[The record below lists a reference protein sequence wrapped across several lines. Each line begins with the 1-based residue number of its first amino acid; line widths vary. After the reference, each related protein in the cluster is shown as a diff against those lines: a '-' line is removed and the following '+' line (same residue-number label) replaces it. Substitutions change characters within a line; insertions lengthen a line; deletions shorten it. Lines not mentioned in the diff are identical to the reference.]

1 MYMENNK
8 NDDLQTD
15 NNEKNLNDEFIEI
28 NENKTGLDRDISE
41 AKFMGKQWLNTF
53 KTQTIGCTIGVII
66 FLASLVLVP
75 YFLSKIF
82 EKYLQEGFIGIIV
95 GFGGVILFTL
105 IFMVLYRKIAMF
117 LVKKDKNATETT
129 GEVIA
134 SSMLSSRY
142 VSSGSRSTYESRKVL
157 GTVYKV
163 KIQIGDKKT
172 IGYSKNYYYK
182 EGEQISIKWNPKKP
196 HHCTILN
203 NENE

>member
-1 MYMENNK
+1 MENNK

-41 AKFMGKQWLNTF
+41 AKFFGKQWLNTF
-53 KTQTIGCTIGVII
+53 KTQTIGCTIGVIV
-66 FLASLVLVP
+66 FLASLILVP

-82 EKYLQEGFIGIIV
+82 EKYFQEGFIGIIV

-172 IGYSKNYYYK
+172 KIGRA
-182 EGEQISIKWNPKKP
+182 
-196 HHCTILN
+196 HV
-203 NENE
+203 